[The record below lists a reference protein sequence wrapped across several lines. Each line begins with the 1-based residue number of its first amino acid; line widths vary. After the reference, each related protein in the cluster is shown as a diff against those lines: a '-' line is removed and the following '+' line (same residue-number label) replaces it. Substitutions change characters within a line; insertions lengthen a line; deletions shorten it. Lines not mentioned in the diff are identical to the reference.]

1 MEFTL
6 EYRLEVGLHTLSCY
20 FYYITDAL
28 FASYRHFVDVRS
40 YQCDLVIFDLRCI
53 LCHNQLAAVYTG
65 AVEFNL
71 HIAAADDLTFKCRCE
86 CNRNVDVC
94 DLDLDISCFQRSC
107 VEFGN
112 VRLNDQALWNFER
125 IFVCDYRETKC
136 DRTCSTCNDNR
147 IKRCKCIYKCRYTFH
162 GVFHQACCITRLN
175 VAEDQGCSYCNGYN
189 MYYTCNI
196 FAQRDHT
203 YVCTCF
209 VAKFFTLINDTANQ
223 CNQDTL

>member
-6 EYRLEVGLHTLSCY
+6 EYRFKVGLHTLSCY

-71 HIAAADDLTFKCRCE
+71 HISAADDLTFKCRCE

-94 DLDLDISCFQRSC
+94 DLDLDVSCFQRSC

-112 VRLNDQALWNFER
+112 VRLNDQALRNLES

-147 IKRCKCIYKCRYTFH
+147 IKRCKCIYECRYTFH
-162 GVFHQACCITRLN
+162 GVFHQTCCITRLN
-175 VAEDQGCSYCNGYN
+175 VTEDQSCSYCNGYN
-189 MYYTCNI
+189 MYYACNV
-196 FAQRDHT
+196 FSQRDHT

-209 VAKFFTLINDTANQ
+209 VTQFFTLINDTANQ